1 MKSIKFAF
9 VASLFVSSFAVAGD
23 VTTDQLD
30 KLNVN
35 YVEVTERNTVTLTV
49 LKTEKTAKVVD
60 ELAPKNV
67 VVLDKAFEQAE

>member
-9 VASLFVSSFAVAGD
+9 VASLFVSSFAFAGD

>member
-23 VTTDQLD
+23 VTTDELD